1 MGNLVRSKNK
11 VLAGVCAGIAE
22 RFGIDPTLVRV
33 VWAIAVIFAGLG
45 LWLYLI
51 LWLLMPAA
59 QE

>member
-22 RFGIDPTLVRV
+22 RFGIDPALVRV